1 MKWSKGVNPQP
12 HQGLRESG
20 RRQRQMERGQI
31 HDHYAQ
37 WEAKQN
43 GRKLNEFTAKCWDRP
58 KR

>member
-12 HQGLRESG
+12 HQGSRECG
-20 RRQRQMERGQI
+20 RRIEQMQRGQI

-37 WEAKQN
+37 WQACQE
-43 GRKLNEFTAKCWDRP
+43 GRKLNEFTAKIWER